1 MASNP
6 PMPEPVV
13 VAYGRSPIGRA
24 FRGSLT
30 GWRPDD
36 LAALVVERV
45 LDRLPALDRDSIDD
59 LICGCGLPGASR
71 DLISDGSS
79 PS

>member
-1 MASNP
+1 
-6 PMPEPVV
+6 MPEPVI

-36 LAALVVERV
+36 LAA
-45 LDRLPALDRDSIDD
+45 
-59 LICGCGLPGASR
+59 SR
-71 DLISDGSS
+71 
-79 PS
+79 